1 MVIVPQGQ
9 MTQTNSCT
17 QHNELKKPTASCVL
31 NGIVCKRAP
40 DLVLW
45 VCHVIG
51 HLIEKK
57 EHLMYTTLVML
68 APTPLIELV
77 MLKVEIA
84 SVHNICMV

>member
-1 MVIVPQGQ
+1 M
-9 MTQTNSCT
+9 
-17 QHNELKKPTASCVL
+17 
-31 NGIVCKRAP
+31 
-40 DLVLW
+40 

-68 APTPLIELV
+68 APTPLIEPV